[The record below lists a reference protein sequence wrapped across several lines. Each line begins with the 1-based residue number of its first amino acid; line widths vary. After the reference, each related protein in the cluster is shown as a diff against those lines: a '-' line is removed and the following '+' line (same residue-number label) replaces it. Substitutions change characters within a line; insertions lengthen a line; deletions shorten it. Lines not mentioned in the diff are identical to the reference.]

1 MEYEG
6 DRDIIPTPFPGRILW
21 QNEKIHQEY
30 HWSLKNYKIF
40 MENIFDTRIYF
51 WILQKWSSY
60 WKRYVWIVHK
70 TIVLSPNIDK
80 TIDEIFES
88 LIKEYDRMDDRV
100 EGGGFNFKFVSS
112 LNFSCENLNL
122 PRKSPNFLRYK
133 NAKIIPQNND
143 DGCFQYALALSPG
156 IACYTLM

>member
-1 MEYEG
+1 MRKYIKNITEALRITKYSWKIYSILGFIFEY
-6 DRDIIPTPFPGRILW
+6 
-21 QNEKIHQEY
+21 
-30 HWSLKNYKIF
+30 YKSDQAIKS
-40 MENIFDTRIYF
+40 D
-51 WILQKWSSY
+51 
-60 WKRYVWIVHK
+60 
-70 TIVLSPNIDK
+70 
-80 TIDEIFES
+80 ES

-122 PRKSPNFLRYK
+122 PRKSPNFLKYK